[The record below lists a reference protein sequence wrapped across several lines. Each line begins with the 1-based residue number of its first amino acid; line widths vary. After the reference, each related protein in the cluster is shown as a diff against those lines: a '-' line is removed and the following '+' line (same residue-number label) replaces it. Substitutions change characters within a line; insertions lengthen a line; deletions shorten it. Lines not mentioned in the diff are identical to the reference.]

1 MDQRLHGDIL
11 AAAADHLGDQ
21 RALLDPIAAGARA
34 DRMDDAV
41 AGRID
46 RAGGGACLERAQLD
60 RGDAVGRLQL
70 PDAGATPER
79 ASLGQNPYASGAA
92 PGTGPSWAPLSGTR
106 APVPH

>member
-46 RAGGGACLERAQLD
+46 RAGGGACIARAQL
-60 RGDAVGRLQL
+60 GLGEAVGGLQTL
-70 PDAGATPER
+70 DAGAKIGR
-79 ASLGQNPYASGAA
+79 AWCGEGVWRD
-92 PGTGPSWAPLSGTR
+92 TELSGV
-106 APVPH
+106 AVAYKKQK